1 MCSLYHNHTCTR
13 LSPTRPSPAFHCSI
27 HHVLSF
33 PPLPPQ
39 ALTSPAAAAGRVGP
53 SFAAGEEEE
62 EEGGGGWQPRCPHVT
77 KHLSDKWVQRE
88 RRSILVP
95 AERLCHCH
103 VSPRSF
109 IPPQTPPA
117 AHAPGGEAARRTK
130 AHVKNRFRSTL
141 PACPASLNS
150 PGRGDAHTNARASLH
165 VVPPASRRVSP
176 VLPAAWVCS
185 ERARQYSLTSALV
198 GVKSLLLFLHKLL

>member
-1 MCSLYHNHTCTR
+1 MGLDHSSARRLEGGFAQFNTNLFSRRKLVYLELTSHVCSLYHNHTRTR

-62 EEGGGGWQPRCPHVT
+62 EEVGGGWQPRCPRVT

-88 RRSILVP
+88 RRSILVLLNACAIVTCP
-95 AERLCHCH
+95 QGASSRLRRLLPLTLRAERLREG
-103 VSPRSF
+103 PRHTSKTAF
-109 IPPQTPPA
+109 GRRCLP
-117 AHAPGGEAARRTK
+117 ARR
-130 AHVKNRFRSTL
+130 H
-141 PACPASLNS
+141 
-150 PGRGDAHTNARASLH
+150 
-165 VVPPASRRVSP
+165 
-176 VLPAAWVCS
+176 
-185 ERARQYSLTSALV
+185 
-198 GVKSLLLFLHKLL
+198 